1 MNQNLPDSRVRNKKV
16 RYDLD
21 NLLDEKFTYTGDGF
35 VFTKRTRKVNGQG
48 NHHIG
53 MAQHAENDWD

>member
-1 MNQNLPDSRVRNKKV
+1 LNSC
-16 RYDLD
+16 
-21 NLLDEKFTYTGDGF
+21 DGF

>member
-1 MNQNLPDSRVRNKKV
+1 MSFADDANVVRTDAKL
-16 RYDLD
+16 DL
-21 NLLDEKFTYTGDGF
+21 NSCDGF
-35 VFTKRTRKVNGQG
+35 VITKRARKVNGQG